1 MDVTD
6 PFSNKFRPPP
16 LTLDR
21 VLEGR
26 PIVAQDSPLLRLPVM
41 ILSDIIKYIETD
53 METLKSLALVN
64 SDCRQ
69 LAQSCQFAIVNL
81 DYSIRSYRLFGALIR
96 EATERSITKDSV
108 TRQPSIGACI
118 RYLTAS
124 SKHSRDESN
133 MIARMRP
140 RAANEGDD
148 EDEDDEDDDEDD
160 DGFDLFHIESSLSI
174 HQWRDLFSNVT
185 SKVGEIYEPS
195 MILVVT
201 RLPHLESFNWTGTP
215 TIDRYLCIGL
225 GASGIRHLKLHGF
238 LESEAVRVELEGTHS
253 WPLLSLDI
261 QVDLSYIDRARSSNS
276 SPFFSSLFQACS
288 STLRYLKFSH
298 RSIPLLPLLE
308 PVSLSAQFPSL
319 CFLYIERWTL
329 LSRSTLQ
336 SFLQSQRLST
346 LAVNFSD
353 LTTRDCLDQAGN
365 YPELHT
371 FIWTSDH
378 VPAVASLRFLE
389 QNNQLT
395 AFGTQFF
402 QSPALLERV
411 VCILA
416 SFANMKALSLI
427 WDGTTIPDS
436 SLRSMASITS
446 LEDLHLS
453 CGCQVGWKHD

>member
-160 DGFDLFHIESSLSI
+160 DGFDLFHIE
-174 HQWRDLFSNVT
+174 
-185 SKVGEIYEPS
+185 K
-195 MILVVT
+195 
-201 RLPHLESFNWTGTP
+201 
-215 TIDRYLCIGL
+215 
-225 GASGIRHLKLHGF
+225 
-238 LESEAVRVELEGTHS
+238 
-253 WPLLSLDI
+253 
-261 QVDLSYIDRARSSNS
+261 
-276 SPFFSSLFQACS
+276 
-288 STLRYLKFSH
+288 
-298 RSIPLLPLLE
+298 
-308 PVSLSAQFPSL
+308 
-319 CFLYIERWTL
+319 
-329 LSRSTLQ
+329 
-336 SFLQSQRLST
+336 
-346 LAVNFSD
+346 
-353 LTTRDCLDQAGN
+353 
-365 YPELHT
+365 
-371 FIWTSDH
+371 
-378 VPAVASLRFLE
+378 
-389 QNNQLT
+389 
-395 AFGTQFF
+395 
-402 QSPALLERV
+402 
-411 VCILA
+411 
-416 SFANMKALSLI
+416 
-427 WDGTTIPDS
+427 
-436 SLRSMASITS
+436 
-446 LEDLHLS
+446 
-453 CGCQVGWKHD
+453 